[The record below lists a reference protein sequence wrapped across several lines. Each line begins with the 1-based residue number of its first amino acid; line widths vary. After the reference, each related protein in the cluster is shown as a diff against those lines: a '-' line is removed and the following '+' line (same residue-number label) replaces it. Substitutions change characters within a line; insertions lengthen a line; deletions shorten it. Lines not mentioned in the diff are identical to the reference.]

1 MADTDWNAFSDVT
14 SLLDTD
20 TLLATRG
27 GAGINFLAALLLFR
41 SGGTVSGNLNVGGI
55 LTALAQGAEGGE
67 IHLEK
72 APGSTLVGDIIFDT
86 ANQHLRIFEGAGTN
100 RGVVIDLSACAA
112 GAGSQLATIDTSQS
126 FSNKSFNSA
135 PIPAVSGSAPIFFLR
150 AAAYAA
156 GRATNGA
163 CTLNATR
170 NIASITRTSTGV
182 YDVVFTIAAPSANYI
197 FNANGRVNGAMVAA
211 NEYGGAARTAAG
223 FTLMFANTASGVALD
238 PANFDISVTW

>member
-72 APGSTLVGDIIFDT
+72 APGSTLAGDIIVDT
-86 ANQHLRIFEGAGTN
+86 ANQHVRIFEGAGTN

-112 GAGSQLATIDTSQS
+112 GAGSQIATKD
-126 FSNKSFNSA
+126 NAPGAA
-135 PIPAVSGSAPIFFLR
+135 PIYFSRAWANVSGRS
-150 AAAYAA
+150 
-156 GRATNGA
+156 TNGA
-163 CTLNATR
+163 CVVNGSG
-170 NIASITRTSTGV
+170 NIGSITRTSLGV
-182 YDVVFTIAAPSANYI
+182 YQIVFNTPMPHANYSVSGSI
-197 FNANGRVNGAMVAA
+197 RYSSFFSPFTVQNSAKTADGFFVVTAYIGPGGTGMV
-211 NEYGGAARTAAG
+211 
-223 FTLMFANTASGVALD
+223 SSD
-238 PANFDISVTW
+238 PADFDFCVVC